1 MLAGV
6 VGPLAASVRASPDI
20 AAAYAVSPYEID
32 CYGCLLLV
40 RRTLRPTFKEVK
52 LPTRMGRSLLIAE
65 WRPEPDGAPIAV
77 ATAHFESLNSAP
89 TRSKQLLAA
98 STALA
103 QYERAALVGDFNFDS
118 TQNWG
123 DWREV
128 PPRPPR
134 PSRDDDD
141 DGGGEDVS
149 DVDERMRYDRV
160 LARGFRPASI
170 DLMGEPAHGR
180 VPPSDHFGLLA
191 VLEVS

>member
-141 DGGGEDVS
+141 DGGGDGDPVARARDALAARAAAGAPCVYVVTGSLENS
-149 DVDERMRYDRV
+149 ER
-160 LARGFRPASI
+160 LL
-170 DLMGEPAHGR
+170 DLDADAGVGR
-180 VPPSDHFGLLA
+180 NPI
-191 VLEVS
+191 